1 MDTSSSLLTN
11 PLTSTLLGYV
21 DYLIPGIVFARRLAG
36 QPDGDIAQVAHKL
49 LEFGPGT
56 VIVTNGEQGCFVATG
71 DESYHVPAFVI
82 TPVDTTGAG
91 DTFHGAFIAGLAHGY
106 TLKSC
111 VFFASAVAAIK

>member
-1 MDTSSSLLTN
+1 MASRAKQHGIIVIMDTSSSLLTN

-56 VIVTNGEQGCFVATG
+56 VIVTNGE
-71 DESYHVPAFVI
+71 
-82 TPVDTTGAG
+82 
-91 DTFHGAFIAGLAHGY
+91 
-106 TLKSC
+106 
-111 VFFASAVAAIK
+111 